1 MISRRQLLRSA
12 AVFGLFSGA
21 SALLAACQTS
31 APPSAAAPTT
41 APATQP
47 TSPAA
52 AKPAGATTTAPAQ
65 ATAASAAS
73 GAVTILQTADIE
85 SWDPNVL
92 RSMAG
97 VNVAIQVQDTL
108 VDRTLMPQL
117 ATSWKNLD
125 DLTWQFDLRPGAKFH
140 NGDPVDADAV
150 KFSLDRILADD
161 NKAAS
166 RALFQPV
173 MDRVEVASPTS
184 VKIIT
189 KTPFSALPDLLVD
202 AFIIPPKAVGQAD
215 FAKVGYGSGAYRFK
229 EWVPSERVVLEANP
243 DYWGPKPALQQ
254 ITFRTVAEPSVRL
267 VELQSG
273 NADVI
278 YGVPP
283 ANVADLDSPGLAKL
297 QHRGTG
303 ASRVVF
309 KVDTPQF
316 SDTRVRQALNYAVD
330 KQGILTGVMRN
341 VGYVMNGPLIADMF
355 GYNDSLQPYPYDPAK
370 AEQLLKDAGVQSLE
384 ATWVWTNGRY
394 LFDKAIGE
402 AVLDQLSKVGVR
414 VNVNFLEFGTW
425 IQQFNKMGEG
435 YFVQAEDTYPHRLF
449 TGLSSRIKSFS
460 WYGYTNSHVDDLIE
474 QGAAAFDE
482 AKRRD
487 IYREL
492 DQITR
497 DEAAWLYLF
506 NAQDTFGLRDKVKGF
521 NPTNAGYFYA
531 KDLSLG

>member
-1 MISRRQLLRSA
+1 M
-12 AVFGLFSGA
+12 
-21 SALLAACQTS
+21 
-31 APPSAAAPTT
+31 
-41 APATQP
+41 
-47 TSPAA
+47 
-52 AKPAGATTTAPAQ
+52 
-65 ATAASAAS
+65 
-73 GAVTILQTADIE
+73 
-85 SWDPNVL
+85 
-92 RSMAG
+92 
-97 VNVAIQVQDTL
+97 
-108 VDRTLMPQL
+108 
-117 ATSWKNLD
+117 
-125 DLTWQFDLRPGAKFH
+125 
-140 NGDPVDADAV
+140 
-150 KFSLDRILADD
+150 
-161 NKAAS
+161 
-166 RALFQPV
+166 
-173 MDRVEVASPTS
+173 
-184 VKIIT
+184 
-189 KTPFSALPDLLVD
+189 
-202 AFIIPPKAVGQAD
+202 
-215 FAKVGYGSGAYRFK
+215 
-229 EWVPSERVVLEANP
+229 
-243 DYWGPKPALQQ
+243 
-254 ITFRTVAEPSVRL
+254 
-267 VELQSG
+267 ELQSG

-355 GYNDSLQPYPYDPAK
+355 GYNDSLQPYPYDRRRPTT
-370 AEQLLKDAGVQSLE
+370 AEGRRRPEPRSDLGV
-384 ATWVWTNGRY
+384 
-394 LFDKAIGE
+394 
-402 AVLDQLSKVGVR
+402 DQRPLPLRQGHRRSGGGPTVEGWR
-414 VNVNFLEFGTW
+414 EVNANFLEFGTW

-474 QGAAAFDE
+474 QGAATFDE

>member
-1 MISRRQLLRSA
+1 
-12 AVFGLFSGA
+12 
-21 SALLAACQTS
+21 LAACQ
-31 APPSAAAPTT
+31 APAAPTT
-41 APATQP
+41 ATSTVASASEATPVAQPTTVAAPKPTAAGAAPAAPAT
-47 TSPAA
+47 A
-52 AKPAGATTTAPAQ
+52 APAQ
-65 ATAASAAS
+65 AAAAPAAS
-73 GAVTILQTADIE
+73 GAITILQTADIE

-97 VNVAIQVQDTL
+97 VNVAIQVQETL
-108 VDRTLMPQL
+108 LDRSLQPQL

-125 DLTWQFDLRPGAKFH
+125 DLTWQFELRPGAKFH
-140 NGDPVDADAV
+140 NGDPVDGDAV

-173 MDRVEVASPTS
+173 MDHVDVASPTS
-184 VKIIT
+184 VKIVT

-215 FAKVGYGSGAYRFK
+215 FAKVGYGSGPYRFK
-229 EWVPSERVVLEANP
+229 EWLPSERVVLEANP
-243 DYWGPKPALQQ
+243 EYWGPKPSVQQ
-254 ITFRTVAEPSVRL
+254 IIFRTVAEPSVRM

-273 NADVI
+273 NAQII

-283 ANVADLDSPGLAKL
+283 DNVADLDSAGLAKL

-316 SDTRVRQALNYAVD
+316 SDVRVRQALNYAVD
-330 KQGILTGVMRN
+330 KQGILAGVMRN
-341 VGYVMNGPLIADMF
+341 VGYVMNGPMIADMF
-355 GYNDSLQPYPYDPAK
+355 GYNDSLQPYPYDPDK
-370 AEQLLKDAGVQSLE
+370 AEQLLKEAGVQSLD
-384 ATWVWTNGRY
+384 ASWVWTNGRY
-394 LFDKAIGE
+394 LFDRAIGE
-402 AVLDQLSKVGVR
+402 AMVDQLSKVSAKI
-414 VNVNFLEFGTW
+414 NANFLEFGTW

-460 WYGYTNSHVDDLIE
+460 WYGYTNSQVDDLIE
-474 QGAAAFDE
+474 QGAATFDDT
-482 AKRRD
+482 KRRD

-506 NAQDTFGLRDKVKGF
+506 NSQDTFGLRDNVNGF
-521 NPTNAGYFYA
+521 SPTNAGYFYA
-531 KDLSLG
+531 KDLSLA